1 MIKEYC
7 LVLGANGGIGLEISK
22 YLIDKGY
29 NLILHYNRNSQHIDE
44 MIKTREQDHIKVKF
58 DITDSGSIKNA
69 LKEIG
74 AGKDIEISKC
84 INCVGIHY
92 RSFIPLMPDNKFRDV
107 VETNLTG
114 AFLIIKHISAGMIK
128 NKRGTI
134 VNISSVAGINGLIGQ
149 ACYSSSKAGL
159 DAITKIASKELAKYN
174 IRVNSIAP
182 GFIEAGIIEN
192 PTAND
197 LEYLEK
203 IPMRR
208 FGKAQEVAK
217 LSYFLLEDQESS
229 YITGQ
234 NIVIDGGLS
243 INI

>member
-1 MIKEYC
+1 MNEYC

-29 NLILHYNRNSQHIDE
+29 HLILHYNRSSDNIDE
-44 MIKTREQDHIKVKF
+44 LIKDQEHHIKIKF
-58 DITDSGSIKNA
+58 DITDSNSIKNA
-69 LKEIG
+69 LKELG
-74 AGKDIEISKC
+74 AGKEIQITKC

-92 RSFIPLMPDNKFRDV
+92 RSFIPLMPDNKFKEVID
-107 VETNLTG
+107 TNLTG
-114 AFLIIKHISAGMIK
+114 AFSIIKHISTDMIK
-128 NKRGTI
+128 NKKGTI

-197 LEYLEK
+197 LEYLER

-208 FGKAQEVAK
+208 FGRAREVAK
-217 LSYFLLEDQESS
+217 LAYFLLEDKESS

>member
-1 MIKEYC
+1 MMNEYC

-29 NLILHYNRNSQHIDE
+29 HLILHYNRSSDNIDE
-44 MIKTREQDHIKVKF
+44 LIKDQENHIKIKF
-58 DITDSGSIKNA
+58 DITDSNSIKNA
-69 LKEIG
+69 LKELG
-74 AGKDIEISKC
+74 AGKEIRITKC

-92 RSFIPLMPDNKFRDV
+92 RSFIPLMPDNKFKEVID
-107 VETNLTG
+107 TNLTG
-114 AFLIIKHISAGMIK
+114 AFSIIKHISTDMIK
-128 NKRGTI
+128 NKKGTI

-182 GFIEAGIIEN
+182 GFIEAGIIEK

-197 LEYLEK
+197 LEYLER

-208 FGKAQEVAK
+208 FGRAREVAK
-217 LSYFLLEDQESS
+217 LAYFLLEDKESS

>member
-1 MIKEYC
+1 MMNEYC

-29 NLILHYNRNSQHIDE
+29 HLILHYNRSSDNIDE
-44 MIKTREQDHIKVKF
+44 LIKDQEHHIKIKF
-58 DITDSGSIKNA
+58 DITDSNSIKNA
-69 LKEIG
+69 LKELG
-74 AGKDIEISKC
+74 AGKEIQITKC

-92 RSFIPLMPDNKFRDV
+92 RSFIPLMPDNKFKEVID
-107 VETNLTG
+107 TNLTG
-114 AFLIIKHISAGMIK
+114 AFSIIKHISTDMIK
-128 NKRGTI
+128 NKKGTI

-182 GFIEAGIIEN
+182 GFIEAGIIEK

-197 LEYLEK
+197 LEYLER

-208 FGKAQEVAK
+208 FGRAREVAK
-217 LSYFLLEDQESS
+217 LAYFLLEDKESS

>member
-1 MIKEYC
+1 MNEYC

-29 NLILHYNRNSQHIDE
+29 HLILHYNRSSDNIDE
-44 MIKTREQDHIKVKF
+44 LIKDQEHHIKIKF
-58 DITDSGSIKNA
+58 DITDSNSIKNA
-69 LKEIG
+69 LKELG
-74 AGKDIEISKC
+74 AGKEIQITKC

-92 RSFIPLMPDNKFRDV
+92 RSFIPLMPDNKFKEVID
-107 VETNLTG
+107 TNLTG
-114 AFLIIKHISAGMIK
+114 AFSIIKHISTDMIK
-128 NKRGTI
+128 NKKGTI

-182 GFIEAGIIEN
+182 GFIEAGIIEK

-197 LEYLEK
+197 LEYLER

-208 FGKAQEVAK
+208 FGRAREVAK
-217 LSYFLLEDQESS
+217 LAYFLLEDKESS

>member
-1 MIKEYC
+1 MMNEYC

-29 NLILHYNRNSQHIDE
+29 HLILHYNRSSDNIDE
-44 MIKTREQDHIKVKF
+44 LIKDQEHHIKIKF
-58 DITDSGSIKNA
+58 DITDSNSIKNA
-69 LKEIG
+69 LKELG
-74 AGKDIEISKC
+74 AGKEIRITKC

-92 RSFIPLMPDNKFRDV
+92 RSFIPLMPDNKFKEVID
-107 VETNLTG
+107 TNLTG
-114 AFLIIKHISAGMIK
+114 AFSIIKHISTDMIK
-128 NKRGTI
+128 NKKGTI

-182 GFIEAGIIEN
+182 GFIEAGIIEK

-197 LEYLEK
+197 LEYLER

-208 FGKAQEVAK
+208 FGRAREVAK
-217 LSYFLLEDQESS
+217 LAYFLLEDKESS

>member
-1 MIKEYC
+1 MMNEYC

-29 NLILHYNRNSQHIDE
+29 HLILHYNRSSDNIDE
-44 MIKTREQDHIKVKF
+44 LIKDQEHHIKIKF
-58 DITDSGSIKNA
+58 DITDSNSIKNA
-69 LKEIG
+69 LKELG
-74 AGKDIEISKC
+74 AGKEIQITKC

-92 RSFIPLMPDNKFRDV
+92 RSFIPLMPDNKFKEVID
-107 VETNLTG
+107 TNLTG
-114 AFLIIKHISAGMIK
+114 AFSIIKHISTDMIK
-128 NKRGTI
+128 NKKGTI

-197 LEYLEK
+197 LEYLER

-208 FGKAQEVAK
+208 FGRAREVAK
-217 LSYFLLEDQESS
+217 LAYFLLEDKESS

>member
-1 MIKEYC
+1 MMNEYC

-29 NLILHYNRNSQHIDE
+29 HLILHYNRSSDNIDE
-44 MIKTREQDHIKVKF
+44 LIKDQENHIKIKF
-58 DITDSGSIKNA
+58 DITDSNSIKNA
-69 LKEIG
+69 LKELG
-74 AGKDIEISKC
+74 AGKEIQITKC

-92 RSFIPLMPDNKFRDV
+92 RSFIPLMPDNKFKEVID
-107 VETNLTG
+107 TNLTG
-114 AFLIIKHISAGMIK
+114 AFSIIKHISTDMIK
-128 NKRGTI
+128 NKKGTI

-182 GFIEAGIIEN
+182 GFIEAGIIEK

-197 LEYLEK
+197 LEYLER

-208 FGKAQEVAK
+208 FGRAREVAK
-217 LSYFLLEDQESS
+217 LAYFLLEDKESS

>member
-1 MIKEYC
+1 MNEYC

-29 NLILHYNRNSQHIDE
+29 HLILHYNRSSDNIDE
-44 MIKTREQDHIKVKF
+44 LIKDQENHIKIKF
-58 DITDSGSIKNA
+58 DITDSNSIKNA
-69 LKEIG
+69 LKELG
-74 AGKDIEISKC
+74 AGKEIRITKC

-92 RSFIPLMPDNKFRDV
+92 RSFIPLMPDNKFKEVID
-107 VETNLTG
+107 TNLTG
-114 AFLIIKHISAGMIK
+114 AFSIIKHISTDMIK
-128 NKRGTI
+128 NKKGTI

-182 GFIEAGIIEN
+182 GFIEAGIIEK

-197 LEYLEK
+197 LEYLER

-208 FGKAQEVAK
+208 FGRAREVAK
-217 LSYFLLEDQESS
+217 LAYFLLEDKESS

>member
-1 MIKEYC
+1 
-7 LVLGANGGIGLEISK
+7 
-22 YLIDKGY
+22 
-29 NLILHYNRNSQHIDE
+29 
-44 MIKTREQDHIKVKF
+44 
-58 DITDSGSIKNA
+58 
-69 LKEIG
+69 
-74 AGKDIEISKC
+74 
-84 INCVGIHY
+84 
-92 RSFIPLMPDNKFRDV
+92 
-107 VETNLTG
+107 
-114 AFLIIKHISAGMIK
+114 MIK
-128 NKRGTI
+128 NKKGTI

-182 GFIEAGIIEN
+182 GFIEAGIIEK

-197 LEYLEK
+197 LEYLER

-208 FGKAQEVAK
+208 FGRAREVAK
-217 LSYFLLEDQESS
+217 LAYFLLEDKESS